1 MQRAMQPDALITV
14 RFLPPEEGGRSQPAG
29 GRTFGCPIFIDGEG
43 FDCRLLLD
51 GLVLQPGKL
60 YEVPV
65 KFLRRDYADERLH
78 VGTPITLWE
87 GRTIASGTISRVYPT
102 TQAVKLVPQA

>member
-1 MQRAMQPDALITV
+1 LLSSD
-14 RFLPPEEGGRSQPAG
+14 EGGRSQPAD
-29 GRTFGCPIFIDGEG
+29 GRTFGCPMFIDGEG

-65 KFLRRDYADERLH
+65 KFLRRDYADARLH

-87 GRTIASGTISRVYPT
+87 GKTIASGTISRVFPAAGLA
-102 TQAVKLVPQA
+102 QPAPQMT

>member
-1 MQRAMQPDALITV
+1 MQPDAVITI
-14 RFLPPEEGGRSQPAG
+14 RFLSPEEGGRLQAAQ
-29 GRTFGCPIFIDGEG
+29 GRTFGCPMFIGGEG

-51 GLVLQPGKL
+51 GLELQPGKR

-65 KFLRRDYADERLH
+65 KFLRRDYADARLY

-87 GRTIASGTISRVYPT
+87 GKTIASGTISRVFPSART
-102 TQAVKLVPQA
+102 VQLAPQM

>member
-1 MQRAMQPDALITV
+1 MQPDALITL
-14 RFLPPEEGGRSQPAG
+14 RFLSSEEGGRLQPAG
-29 GRTFGCPIFIDGEG
+29 GRTFGCPMIIDGEG
-43 FDCRLLLD
+43 YDCRLLLD

-87 GRTIASGTISRVYPT
+87 GKTIASGTISRVYPGP
-102 TQAVKLVPQA
+102 QAARLVPQA